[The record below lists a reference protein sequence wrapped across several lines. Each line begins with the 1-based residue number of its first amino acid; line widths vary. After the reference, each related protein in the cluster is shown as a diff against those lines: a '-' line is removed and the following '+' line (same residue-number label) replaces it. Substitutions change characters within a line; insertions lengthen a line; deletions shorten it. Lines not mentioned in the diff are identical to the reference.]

1 MDNKFIVQ
9 VFLEACRKA
18 DFQDKWMSAATWAEI
33 VCRHYNLGVDVAF
46 DGTKLTQA
54 IGRDKALNSLIEGN
68 NGQINEHVSLYRNK
82 YRPKG
87 LSKQIYCFYATR
99 KGERPDGIDATS
111 QWHTNISSATDLL
124 QKRVTRNTTLKFE
137 SSQINEAIELKKL
150 EEDTTLGKRKR
161 PQTHGNLSECS
172 LKAANVIV
180 LDNSSSSTKE
190 LSSLAQFPIVC
201 SRFCFWDS
209 PEACTLFKPVE
220 NETVLD
226 AVNNQIE
233 VLAEANKSDFGYTEL
248 IENLH
253 EFNLADANTY
263 QGFCL
268 HQKCMCLSLALVLA
282 KENMNNW
289 TWKKCCE
296 EAIAILK
303 KNGMRLTKNPQTIM
317 EWYRKFRVKRKFT
330 MLIKKTSYHHS

>member
-87 LSKQIYCFYATR
+87 LSKQIYYFYATR

-137 SSQINEAIELKKL
+137 SSQINEAIELKKTRGRHNIG
-150 EEDTTLGKRKR
+150 EKK
-161 PQTHGNLSECS
+161 
-172 LKAANVIV
+172 KA
-180 LDNSSSSTKE
+180 
-190 LSSLAQFPIVC
+190 
-201 SRFCFWDS
+201 
-209 PEACTLFKPVE
+209 
-220 NETVLD
+220 
-226 AVNNQIE
+226 
-233 VLAEANKSDFGYTEL
+233 SDP
-248 IENLH
+248 
-253 EFNLADANTY
+253 
-263 QGFCL
+263 
-268 HQKCMCLSLALVLA
+268 
-282 KENMNNW
+282 W
-289 TWKKCCE
+289 
-296 EAIAILK
+296 
-303 KNGMRLTKNPQTIM
+303 
-317 EWYRKFRVKRKFT
+317 
-330 MLIKKTSYHHS
+330 